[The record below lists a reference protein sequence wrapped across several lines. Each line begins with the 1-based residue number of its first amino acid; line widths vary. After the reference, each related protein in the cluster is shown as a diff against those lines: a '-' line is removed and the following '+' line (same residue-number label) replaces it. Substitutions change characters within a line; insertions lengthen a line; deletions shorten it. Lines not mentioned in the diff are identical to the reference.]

1 MASKHYGWQKRWAV
15 DLDAR
20 TATHDT
26 GLVFNFT
33 READGWSGEADK
45 AVLQQWIALQQVK
58 MPLPDVARHGQ
69 RLAREAGDIWQA
81 ARDRQ
86 DGK

>member
-1 MASKHYGWQKRWAV
+1 MASKHYGWQKRWVV
-15 DLDAR
+15 DVDAR

-26 GLVFNFT
+26 GLVFHFV
-33 READGWSGEADK
+33 REPNGWSGEADK
-45 AVLQQWIALQQVK
+45 TVMQQWAALQQVK

-81 ARDRQ
+81 TWQKAHA
-86 DGK
+86 K